1 MLARRDCPA
10 GACSQTI
17 GVIDE
22 IAFQPNLLAL
32 SAGLEAAR
40 AGEAGRGFVVVATE
54 LRGLAQRRAIRRRP
68 VSPERPTSRCRRC
81 RRCRPDNRGRRRWCR
96 PPRDAAT

>member
-10 GACSQTI
+10 GACSQII

-40 AGEAGRGFVVVATE
+40 AGEAGRGFAVVATE
-54 LRGLAQRRAIRRRP
+54 VLGLALRSAEAAKETRGVVRA
-68 VSPERPTSRCRRC
+68 
-81 RRCRPDNRGRRRWCR
+81 
-96 PPRDAAT
+96 DAANLWEGA